1 LWSISPY
8 NMKIT
13 SLFYVSF
20 VLLVGLQITGC
31 QNSSDTQSPK
41 NYFDVKGFIGTQIKE
56 LSKRKPLVIKQMVV
70 GESTG
75 QKQTTD
81 IDWAKELALF
91 SQADLNKQA
100 YQLSYTITK
109 SGKNTLIYSLKS
121 SENLPVKSLKIVL
134 NAETQQPEQ
143 MAILLHEENML
154 YDSEKK
160 LSLTCTM
167 RPEGV
172 WLIKTYTVE
181 GFQHLSMA
189 DKKIF
194 SVKANIH

>member
-1 LWSISPY
+1 
-8 NMKIT
+8 
-13 SLFYVSF
+13 
-20 VLLVGLQITGC
+20 
-31 QNSSDTQSPK
+31 
-41 NYFDVKGFIGTQIKE
+41 
-56 LSKRKPLVIKQMVV
+56 MVV